1 MSSQPATPAL
11 LQKYIAFELSQVGLH
26 ILWNIYK
33 FRYMYVLALTAN

>member
-26 ILWNIYK
+26 IL
-33 FRYMYVLALTAN
+33 